1 MTLPLPA
8 YIAAVEAITPLPD
21 SAICWAMESCHGGVA
36 PEDFARWITLT
47 ATPSVVS
54 PPFLPHDR
62 RSKSPRQVHESLPGE
77 QFEME
82 RA

>member
-21 SAICWAMESCHGGVA
+21 SAICWAMESCHGGIA
-36 PEDFARWITLT
+36 PEDFAYWISLT
-47 ATPSVVS
+47 ASPSVVS
-54 PPFLPHDR
+54 PPLLPHDG
-62 RSKSPRQVHESLPGE
+62 RSKSPRQVHESLTGE
-77 QFEME
+77 QFEKE